1 MGVGGCPSAS
11 CFTTRKQGVSGPVQ
25 TKVCSKQGQGVAQ
38 SHKWSLWQADGHR
51 GQGPNCGSDFR
62 TLLGVHMSPKLIKS
76 RQTEALP
83 PTPNM
88 NH

>member
-1 MGVGGCPSAS
+1 M
-11 CFTTRKQGVSGPVQ
+11 
-25 TKVCSKQGQGVAQ
+25 AQ